1 MPKRQDPSE
10 SHVPRDPW
18 SLTIL
23 RIAGIHVR
31 LHATFL
37 LLLAWIASV
46 DRKAL
51 PLFVGLFICI
61 LLHELGHALTAIRLG
76 YPIRRI
82 TMYPIGGVATLEAQ
96 PSPKHE
102 FLITI
107 AGPLVNVVIAG
118 VIYLA
123 LRVTPGGLPVVF
135 FDGIR
140 SYVQNPDTVRS
151 YFTMLGLA
159 NASLAVFNLLP
170 AFPMDG
176 GRIVRSLLAMRIGQ
190 VAATRIAG
198 RVGQVLAVAAGFYG
212 FFSGNITLLIIAGFV
227 FMGAGQEISASQS
240 TDPLAGVRMQDIMVE
255 NPETI
260 LPGRTLAEVGERLLH
275 THQHDFPVVLGSN
288 YIGLLTRDR
297 LIQGIAQHGR
307 DAYASSVLDRDAPTA
322 GPDDALLGH
331 LQSYGQDAFPIV
343 ILDGDQRVL
352 GIVTR
357 DNLMEYMLL
366 RRMA

>member
-1 MPKRQDPSE
+1 MPKRNDPSE

-23 RIAGIHVR
+23 RIAGIHIR

-51 PLFVGLFICI
+51 PLFLGLFVCI

-102 FLITI
+102 FLITV
-107 AGPLVNVVIAG
+107 AGPLVNVVIAAL
-118 VIYLA
+118 IYVY
-123 LRVTPGGLPVVF
+123 LRVTPGGLPSVF
-135 FDGIR
+135 FDGLR
-140 SYVQNPDTVRS
+140 SYVQNPDTVRT

-176 GRIVRSLLAMRIGQ
+176 GRIVRSLLAMRIGPA
-190 VAATRIAG
+190 AATRIAG
-198 RVGQVLAVAAGFYG
+198 RIGQVLAVAAGFYG

-227 FMGAGQEISASQS
+227 FMGAGQEIAASQS
-240 TDPLAGVRMQDIMVE
+240 TDPLSDVRMQDIMVGHT
-255 NPETI
+255 ETI
-260 LPGRTLAEVGERLLH
+260 LPGLTLAEVGERLLH
-275 THQHDFPVVLGSN
+275 THQHDFPVVLGSD
-288 YIGLLTRDR
+288 YLGLLTRER
-297 LIQGIAQHGR
+297 LIQGIAQQGR
-307 DAYASSVLDRDAPTA
+307 DAFASSVMDRDAPTA
-322 GPDDALLGH
+322 GLSDSLMGH
-331 LQSYGQDAFPIV
+331 LQANGQDAFPIV
-343 ILDGDQRVL
+343 VLDADQRVL
-352 GIVTR
+352 GLVTR

-366 RRMA
+366 RRLA